1 MKLFS
6 RWLLIVAFV
15 RHGPEIWCQEQ
26 SRAHTHS
33 HNRTQSM
40 RRKMNAMDECIFAD
54 FSLDRLLV
62 EDYFFVEMAK
72 LKLLPCSAESSTTTT
87 ASHQSPN
94 YCCRMIIAW
103 QQPKHLA
110 TKAAYS
116 QSIILQYYYID
127 FVYHIMWWMYPCAIC
142 VYKRTSIHSIWIF
155 PHNGLPL
162 QHAYNNIAIPTILTD
177 GISAIE

>member
-1 MKLFS
+1 
-6 RWLLIVAFV
+6 
-15 RHGPEIWCQEQ
+15 
-26 SRAHTHS
+26 
-33 HNRTQSM
+33 
-40 RRKMNAMDECIFAD
+40 MNAMDECIFAD

-116 QSIILQYYYID
+116 QSIILLLYRL
-127 FVYHIMWWMYPCAIC
+127 C
-142 VYKRTSIHSIWIF
+142 VSHYVVNVSVC
-155 PHNGLPL
+155 
-162 QHAYNNIAIPTILTD
+162 D
-177 GISAIE
+177 MCV